1 MRDRGKLRLSVSTSV
16 RALGASGS
24 KPDDGLP
31 ADKGPLEA
39 GTLVGDVVITPTPAA

>member
-1 MRDRGKLRLSVSTSV
+1 MRDRGKLRLSLSTSV

-31 ADKGPLEA
+31 ADMGPLEA
-39 GTLVGDVVITPTPAA
+39 GTLLGDVVITPTPAA